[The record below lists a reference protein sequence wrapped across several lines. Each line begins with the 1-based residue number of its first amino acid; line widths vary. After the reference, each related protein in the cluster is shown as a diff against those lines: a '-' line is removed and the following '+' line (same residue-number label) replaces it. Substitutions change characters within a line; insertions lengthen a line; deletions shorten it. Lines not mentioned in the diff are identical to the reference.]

1 MFPGFTVATQYSGWP
16 LPLPIRVSGGR
27 PVTDLSGKIR
37 IHNLPL
43 RFMLR
48 VNATRAASICVF
60 VIHARSSVCKPNSP
74 KLIRKLREAVPL
86 RLPRWDFRYFTRL
99 GINGIKIGLRLAQLV
114 EGVVVVVVRL
124 RSALRLVLLPS
135 YRSSISH
142 RSFHKPCSLPQTR
155 NRSRCAMCAAALCP
169 RDTTPNAKFRHHSI
183 DPSNAN
189 EFLPRQNP
197 SPSGPL
203 SSSRGDKRFG
213 ARFVAPRSPR
223 PIAHP
228 SPES

>member
-1 MFPGFTVATQYSGWP
+1 
-16 LPLPIRVSGGR
+16 
-27 PVTDLSGKIR
+27 
-37 IHNLPL
+37 
-43 RFMLR
+43 MLR
-48 VNATRAASICVF
+48 VSATRAASICVL

-86 RLPRWDFRYFTRL
+86 RLPRWGFRYFGGL
-99 GINGIKIGLRLAQLV
+99 GMNGINIRLRLAQLV
-114 EGVVVVVVRL
+114 LVVVARL

-135 YRSSISH
+135 YTSSISH

-203 SSSRGDKRFG
+203 SSSRGDSGSAVGLLRHG
-213 ARFVAPRSPR
+213 LGHQLR
-223 PIAHP
+223 IHLP
-228 SPES
+228 SLDLLDVDLYLFALPHLRNFFR